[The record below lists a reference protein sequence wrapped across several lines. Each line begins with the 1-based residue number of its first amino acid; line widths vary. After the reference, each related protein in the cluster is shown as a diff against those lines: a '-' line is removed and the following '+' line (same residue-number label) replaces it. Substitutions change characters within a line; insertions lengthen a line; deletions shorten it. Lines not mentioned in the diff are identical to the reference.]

1 MREELMWGRRAKRA
15 SGEPAPESG
24 VPRLP
29 APRGSMPHSP
39 RSARIGDYGAFWPY
53 YLEAHGRPLNRALHF
68 VGTAVSFAF
77 ILAFLVA
84 GDPWL
89 LLGAALGG
97 YAFAWAGHAIVERN
111 RPATFRYPLWSLVS
125 DLRMCALALAGRLG
139 PELARAR
146 AARAHGSE

>member
-1 MREELMWGRRAKRA
+1 MMRGRRAKRT
-15 SGEPAPESG
+15 SDEPAPMGGTPRPRARLES
-24 VPRLP
+24 VSRASRP
-29 APRGSMPHSP
+29 
-39 RSARIGDYGAFWPY
+39 ARIGDYGAFWPT

-68 VGTAVSFAF
+68 IGTAVSFAF
-77 ILAFLVA
+77 IVAFLVA

-89 LLGAALGG
+89 LLGVALGG
-97 YAFAWAGHAIVERN
+97 YAFAWAGHALVERN

-139 PELARAR
+139 QELARAR